1 MPDGV
6 DDSEREERGGE
17 ETGRKRYRGRWVERQ
32 IGKYE
37 ELKKTE
43 EKGRAGLV
51 TGREEG
57 QFGHVGVSPMV
68 VTQTFA
74 VTRPLTVNSLSPRHL
89 LRALLSLRV
98 YLTVLLSQ
106 Y

>member
-1 MPDGV
+1 MPGGV
-6 DDSEREERGGE
+6 DVCEREERGGE
-17 ETGRKRYRGRWVERQ
+17 GGWKKRKY
-32 IGKYE
+32 K